1 MQKKRFYE
9 TYPVLLAGA
18 LTAAVLLIVAAV
30 KGSFPFGDASFA
42 VGDALLQ
49 YVPLLSELRDRLL
62 DGGVFSY
69 SLATGLGFDFFT
81 SGVYYFLSPFTFL
94 SVLIPGLTAFE
105 AFDLAIIL
113 KVTTAACSFSYYLKK
128 SLPGKEAFIP
138 AFSLCYA
145 LCGFF
150 TGYNSNIMWLDALI
164 FLPLIALGI
173 EKIVRERSGVLYCA
187 ALGVAIITSFYTGYM
202 LCIFSVL
209 YFLVRIFGS
218 EGLTSSHNK
227 IASCK
232 PPVASDEDGGEDLY
246 EGRALLPILLK
257 FGGYSLLAGALS
269 AVTLI
274 PLFSALGNSF
284 IKFGEEDTFLFGLAD
299 FFTGHLIGTNS
310 VGNYGLIDIPHPFF
324 YCGFLTLLLAP
335 LFLLV
340 KKIKPGERI
349 AYSAL
354 TVLLLLSLLLSKANF
369 AWHGFS
375 VPAGF
380 PFRFVFLY
388 VFLVVVIAFR
398 VFQHIDSLKG
408 GYIAATGILSVGVCL
423 GLLLQANEFYNT
435 KLAFLN
441 ILFTVLICASLLI
454 NKYSD
459 KNRAAIIALTTIL
472 VLAEALANASISV
485 TVNTADRITTL
496 TRQQISVKA
505 AVNANENSLQRSEVV
520 GAKLAF
526 GLKGSFFGGNGIS
539 TFSSLSDEMLTYS
552 VGGLGLSH
560 NYKNAIT
567 YSKQTPVFDSFFALK
582 YLYDFSDEG
591 VDDTYF
597 KLLDSSVKDEEG
609 GAHVNAYEY
618 KYPLPL
624 AFAVNEGITDWLG
637 TMLSGFKSQNSL
649 FENATGIKDVLVRAE
664 PGEIKAENA
673 EADLLSYLIQPDES
687 IQGITPDMLAEF
699 VKDKYLLKFI
709 KPETVKVTCTFR
721 VQTDAPVYL
730 IYSSDMFNN
739 LTLLVGG
746 RQREILYIQHL
757 SAPLIPLIGAK
768 KGDTVTLTAELSHNA
783 KQQYLDGKEIEKT
796 ESVVQFSFFSLDEEK
811 FLQGYE
817 YLKEGAL
824 NIAEF
829 GDGYIKGT
837 LTAKNDQMIFTSIP
851 YSEGWR
857 AYIDGEETEVICPED
872 SHLILLPVEEG
883 QHTVEMKYSVPGL
896 KVGLL
901 ISAGAAV
908 LLILALFLEYK
919 RERRYGNL

>member
-1 MQKKRFYE
+1 MKKKNYYKN
-9 TYPVLLAGA
+9 YPILFSAVF
-18 LTAAVLLIVAAV
+18 TAAVLLMISAV
-30 KGSFPFGDASFA
+30 KGFFPFGDASLA
-42 VGDALLQ
+42 VGDAVLQ
-49 YVPLLSELRDRLL
+49 YVPLLSELRDRLF
-62 DGGVFSY
+62 DGGIFSY
-69 SLATGLGFDFFT
+69 SFSSGLGFDFFT
-81 SGVYYFLSPFTFL
+81 AGVYYFLSPFTFL
-94 SVLIPGLTAFE
+94 SVLVPGLTAFE
-105 AFDLAIIL
+105 AFDLAVML
-113 KVTTAACSFSYYLKK
+113 KVIAAACCFSYYLKI
-128 SLPGKEAFIP
+128 SLPGKDSLIP
-138 AFSLCYA
+138 AFSVCYA

-150 TGYNSNIMWLDALI
+150 TGYSSNIMWLDALI

-173 EKIVRERSGVLYCA
+173 ERIVEERGGVLYCA

-202 LCIFSVL
+202 LCIFSVF

-299 FFTGHLIGTNS
+299 FFTGHLMGTNS
-310 VGNYGLIDIPHPFF
+310 VGSYGSIDIPHPFF
-324 YCGFLTLLLAP
+324 YCGFLILLLVP
-335 LFLLV
+335 LFMLV
-340 KKIKPGERI
+340 KKIKLSERV
-349 AYSAL
+349 AYCAL
-354 TVLLLLSLLLSKANF
+354 TLLLILSLLISKANLV
-369 AWHGFS
+369 WHGIS

-380 PFRFVFLY
+380 PYRFVFLY
-388 VFLVVVIAFR
+388 VFLICVMAYR
-398 VFQHIDSLKG
+398 VFRHLDSIKG
-408 GYIAATGILSVGVCL
+408 IYIASTGVLSIVVCL
-423 GLLLQANEFYNT
+423 SLLFQSNEFYTT
-435 KLAFLN
+435 KIALLN
-441 ILFTVLICASLLI
+441 ILFIVLICAALLLYKYR
-454 NKYSD
+454 NK
-459 KNRAAIIALTTIL
+459 KRAAILAVTTVL
-472 VLAEALANASISV
+472 VLAEAFTNAAISV
-485 TVNTADRITTL
+485 TVNEKDRISILEQQQACVKTVL
-496 TRQQISVKA
+496 T
-505 AVNANENSLQRSEVV
+505 ANEKSLQRSEVV
-520 GAKLAF
+520 GDKLAF
-526 GLKGSFFGGNGIS
+526 GLKGSFFGCNGIS
-539 TFSSLSDEMLTYS
+539 TFSSLSDEILTFS
-552 VGGLGLSH
+552 IGGLGLSH
-560 NYKNAIT
+560 NTQNAII
-567 YSKQTPVFDSFFALK
+567 YGKQTPVFDSFFALK

-591 VDDTYF
+591 VDDTYY
-597 KLLDSSVKDEEG
+597 KPLDLSDEDKAECG
-609 GAHVNAYEY
+609 LNAYEY